1 MPEVLIEELVE
12 IGVLLGALWSS
23 NPSSNIAEVVIVQT
37 LLMHSKP
44 NRRVKQDGKAAL
56 LYLLPH

>member
-1 MPEVLIEELVE
+1 VLLEELIE
-12 IGVLLGALWSS
+12 IGFLLGALWSS
-23 NPSSNIAEVVIVQT
+23 NPSSSIAEVVIVQT
-37 LLMHSKP
+37 LLLNSKP